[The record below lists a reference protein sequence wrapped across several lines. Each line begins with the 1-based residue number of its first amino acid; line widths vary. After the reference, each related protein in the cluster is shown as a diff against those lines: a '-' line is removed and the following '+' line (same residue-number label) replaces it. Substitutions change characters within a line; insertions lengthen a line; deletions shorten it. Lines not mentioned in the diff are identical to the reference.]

1 MPTSVF
7 PSPGGGN
14 MLGER
19 VLVFVVAGNRLLRE
33 ALAKLLGKK
42 TDLEVRA
49 VLSSLP
55 DDVPPN
61 FDSTTDVLILDS
73 AMARLPECAIISDI
87 TEKWPSIRILLIDM
101 EDDPEAFLNCVRA
114 GASGYLLKDAS
125 ASGVVSAV
133 RAVALGQAVCP
144 PHFCMTLFKTV
155 AQQRGLLPS
164 VNIKVHLGLT
174 RRQQQL
180 VPLIGQGLTNKEIAS
195 QLNIS
200 EQTVKNHVHRM
211 LRRVGANDRLAVVD
225 MARQYSA
232 TH

>member
-1 MPTSVF
+1 
-7 PSPGGGN
+7 
-14 MLGER
+14 MLGGR
-19 VLVFVVAGNRLLRE
+19 IVVFVVAGNRLLRE

-42 TDLEVRA
+42 PDIEVRS

-55 DDVPPN
+55 DDAPN
-61 FDSTTDVLILDS
+61 LDSTTDVLILDS
-73 AMARLPECAIISDI
+73 ATARLPDCAIISDI
-87 TEKWPSIRILLIDM
+87 TEKWPSVRILLIDM
-101 EDDPEAFLNCVRA
+101 EDNPEAFLNCVRA
-114 GASGYLLKDAS
+114 GSSGYLLKDAS

-144 PHFCMTLFKTV
+144 PHFCMALFKAV

-164 VNIKVHLGLT
+164 MHIKVHLGLT

-180 VPLIGQGLTNKEIAS
+180 VPLIEQGLTNKEIAS
-195 QLNIS
+195 HLNIS

-225 MARQYSA
+225 MARQHSA
-232 TH
+232 PH